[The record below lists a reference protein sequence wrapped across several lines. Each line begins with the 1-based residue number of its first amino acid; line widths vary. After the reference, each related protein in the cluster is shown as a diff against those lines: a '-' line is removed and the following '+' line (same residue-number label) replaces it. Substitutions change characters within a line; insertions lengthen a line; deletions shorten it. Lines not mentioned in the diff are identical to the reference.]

1 MKSDQYDAE
10 GRADR
15 AVGVMPDGS
24 PRIQAE
30 VTLRLQSA
38 ALNAAANPIV
48 ITDRAGVIIW
58 ANPAFTELSGYSI
71 DEAVGR
77 NPRDLVKSGVHS
89 AEFYKEMWDTV
100 LAGRVWRGEMTN
112 RRKDGTHYPE
122 ELTITPV
129 HNDGGE
135 ITHFIAIKR
144 DLSNEK
150 TLQSQFLQSQKME
163 SVGRLA
169 GGVAHD
175 FNNLLT
181 VINGT
186 VDLALTALSPND
198 PLHADLREIQGAGE
212 RATALTR
219 QLLAFS
225 RQQVMRPQVLSLNGL
240 IMDLLKML
248 GRLIGED
255 VELIT
260 DLAEDLGPV
269 MADAGQLEQVIVNLT
284 VNARDAMPRG
294 GTLTFVTRN
303 VVLNEA
309 LAAGDGGLPPGSYV
323 VLSVH
328 DTSAGMDEV
337 TRARIFEPFYTT
349 KEPGKGT
356 GLGLSTVYGI
366 VTQSG
371 GSISVDSAPGR
382 GTTFRVYL
390 ARVATPAVER
400 RHARPPAALAVG
412 TETVLVVDDEAALR
426 SVASRILSR
435 HGYRVLT
442 AGNGGEAILLLERH
456 EGPIDLLLS
465 DVVMPGM
472 SGPQLGERLQQRY
485 PGIKLLFTSGYTD
498 DVALRYGLG
507 GDRVQFIG
515 KPYSIV
521 DLTRKVREVL
531 DAGRRE
537 DRA

>member
-1 MKSDQYDAE
+1 MKSAQHDAE

-15 AVGVMPDGS
+15 AVGVMPDASAG
-24 PRIQAE
+24 RQAE

-58 ANPAFTELSGYSI
+58 ANPAFTELSGYTI
-71 DEAVGR
+71 DETAGR

-89 AEFYKEMWDTV
+89 AEFYREMWDTI

-112 RRKDGTHYPE
+112 RRKDGSHYPE

-129 HNDGGE
+129 HNESGE

-269 MADAGQLEQVIVNLT
+269 MADSGQLEQVIVNLT

-323 VLSVH
+323 SLSVH
-328 DTSAGMDEV
+328 DTGAGMDEA

-371 GSISVDSAPGR
+371 GSIVVDSAPGR
-382 GTTFRVYL
+382 GTTFLVYL

-400 RHARPPAALAVG
+400 RHAKPPAALAVG
-412 TETVLVVDDEAALR
+412 TETVLIVDDEAALR
-426 SVASRILSR
+426 SVAARILSR
-435 HGYRVLT
+435 HGYQVLT
-442 AGNGGEAILLLERH
+442 AANGGEAILLLERH

-472 SGPQLGERLQQRY
+472 SGPQLGERLQQRC
-485 PGIKLLFTSGYTD
+485 PGLKLLFTSGYTD
-498 DVALRYGLG
+498 DVAFRHGLG